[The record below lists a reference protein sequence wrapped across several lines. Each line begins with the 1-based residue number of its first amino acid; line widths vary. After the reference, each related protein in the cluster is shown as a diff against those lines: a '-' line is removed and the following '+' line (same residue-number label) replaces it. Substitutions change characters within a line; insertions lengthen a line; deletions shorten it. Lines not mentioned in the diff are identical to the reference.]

1 MRAFKMSSKLKLLL
15 ALTVKP
21 TAPLLLNR
29 ISSCLPP
36 GRYSGDCASVPAPLG
51 LLRSGLAGGSVSRR
65 RRLAAGPSGPAP
77 SGRARPRGLG
87 ASGLARH
94 LGSGSAVRRL
104 RGQRESQDSKLME
117 HYRKAGSVE
126 LPAPSPMPQLPPDT
140 LEMRVRDGSKIRNL
154 LGLALGRLEGG
165 SARHVVFSGSGRAAG
180 KAVSCAEIVKRR
192 VPGLHQLTKL
202 RFLQT
207 EDSWVPTSPDT
218 GLDPL
223 TVRRHV
229 PAVWVLLS
237 RDPLD
242 PNECGY
248 QPPGAPPGLGSMPSS
263 SSGPRTRRR
272 T

>member
-1 MRAFKMSSKLKLLL
+1 MRGRGGESRSPAGQGRLEGSK
-15 ALTVKP
+15 ADT
-21 TAPLLLNR
+21 TA
-29 ISSCLPP
+29 
-36 GRYSGDCASVPAPLG
+36 GW
-51 LLRSGLAGGSVSRR
+51 
-65 RRLAAGPSGPAP
+65 
-77 SGRARPRGLG
+77 
-87 ASGLARH
+87 
-94 LGSGSAVRRL
+94 
-104 RGQRESQDSKLME
+104 ME

-140 LEMRVRDGSKIRNL
+140 LEMRVRAGSKIRNL
-154 LGLALGRLEGG
+154 LGLALERLEGG

-192 VPGLHQLTKL
+192 VPGLYQLTKL

-223 TVRRHV
+223 TVRSHV

-242 PNECGY
+242 PNEYGY
-248 QPPGAPPGLGSMPSS
+248 QPPGAPPDLGPTPASS
-263 SSGPRTRRR
+263 CGPQPRRR
-272 T
+272 ARDTRF

>member
-1 MRAFKMSSKLKLLL
+1 MH
-15 ALTVKP
+15 
-21 TAPLLLNR
+21 
-29 ISSCLPP
+29 I
-36 GRYSGDCASVPAPLG
+36 
-51 LLRSGLAGGSVSRR
+51 
-65 RRLAAGPSGPAP
+65 
-77 SGRARPRGLG
+77 
-87 ASGLARH
+87 
-94 LGSGSAVRRL
+94 
-104 RGQRESQDSKLME
+104 QRETHQRREGRME
-117 HYRKAGSVE
+117 QYRRAGSVE
-126 LPAPSPMPQLPPDT
+126 LPASSPMPQLPPDT

-165 SARHVVFSGSGRAAG
+165 STRHVVFSGSGRAAG

-242 PNECGY
+242 PSECGY
-248 QPPGAPPGLGSMPSS
+248 QPPGAPPGLGSIPSPS
-263 SSGPRTRRR
+263 CGPRPRRR
-272 T
+272 ARDTRS

>member
-1 MRAFKMSSKLKLLL
+1 
-15 ALTVKP
+15 
-21 TAPLLLNR
+21 
-29 ISSCLPP
+29 
-36 GRYSGDCASVPAPLG
+36 
-51 LLRSGLAGGSVSRR
+51 
-65 RRLAAGPSGPAP
+65 
-77 SGRARPRGLG
+77 
-87 ASGLARH
+87 
-94 LGSGSAVRRL
+94 
-104 RGQRESQDSKLME
+104 ME

-242 PNECGY
+242 PSECGY
-248 QPPGAPPGLGSMPSS
+248 QPPGAAPGLGSVPSS
-263 SSGPRTRRR
+263 SGGSRPQRRAR
-272 T
+272 DNRS

>member
-1 MRAFKMSSKLKLLL
+1 
-15 ALTVKP
+15 
-21 TAPLLLNR
+21 
-29 ISSCLPP
+29 
-36 GRYSGDCASVPAPLG
+36 
-51 LLRSGLAGGSVSRR
+51 
-65 RRLAAGPSGPAP
+65 
-77 SGRARPRGLG
+77 
-87 ASGLARH
+87 
-94 LGSGSAVRRL
+94 
-104 RGQRESQDSKLME
+104 ME
-117 HYRKAGSVE
+117 HYRRAGSVE
-126 LPAPSPMPQLPPDT
+126 LPASSPMPQLPPDT

-165 SARHVVFSGSGRAAG
+165 STRHVVFSGSGRAAG

-242 PNECGY
+242 PSECGY
-248 QPPGAPPGLGSMPSS
+248 QPPGAPPGLGSIPSC
-263 SSGPRTRRR
+263 GPRPRRR
-272 T
+272 ARDTRS

>member
-1 MRAFKMSSKLKLLL
+1 MELVER
-15 ALTVKP
+15 
-21 TAPLLLNR
+21 
-29 ISSCLPP
+29 
-36 GRYSGDCASVPAPLG
+36 SVA
-51 LLRSGLAGGSVSRR
+51 VW
-65 RRLAAGPSGPAP
+65 AAGF
-77 SGRARPRGLG
+77 
-87 ASGLARH
+87 RH
-94 LGSGSAVRRL
+94 
-104 RGQRESQDSKLME
+104 DSSRME

-165 SARHVVFSGSGRAAG
+165 RARHVVFSGSGRAAG

-207 EDSWVPTSPDT
+207 EDSWVPTSPDA

-248 QPPGAPPGLGSMPSS
+248 QPPGAPPGLGPTPTS
-263 SSGPRTRRR
+263 SSGPRPRRR
-272 T
+272 ARDTRF

>member
-1 MRAFKMSSKLKLLL
+1 MRGVQPFPRGGRRGPAG
-15 ALTVKP
+15 
-21 TAPLLLNR
+21 
-29 ISSCLPP
+29 LP
-36 GRYSGDCASVPAPLG
+36 
-51 LLRSGLAGGSVSRR
+51 AGG
-65 RRLAAGPSGPAP
+65 LGEGPAAE
-77 SGRARPRGLG
+77 RAS
-87 ASGLARH
+87 ASSPQG
-94 LGSGSAVRRL
+94 AVRSRAPPA
-104 RGQRESQDSKLME
+104 GME

-126 LPAPSPMPQLPPDT
+126 LPAPSPLPQLPADT

-154 LGLALGRLEGG
+154 LGLVLGRLEDGG
-165 SARHVVFSGSGRAAG
+165 TRHVVFSGSGRAAG

-207 EDSWVPTSPDT
+207 EDSWVPASPDA

-248 QPPGAPPGLGSMPSS
+248 QPPGAPPGLGPAPSS
-263 SSGPRTRRR
+263 SCGSRPPRRR
-272 T
+272 ARDTRS

>member
-1 MRAFKMSSKLKLLL
+1 MFGEFDPVSG
-15 ALTVKP
+15 T
-21 TAPLLLNR
+21 
-29 ISSCLPP
+29 P
-36 GRYSGDCASVPAPLG
+36 G
-51 LLRSGLAGGSVSRR
+51 
-65 RRLAAGPSGPAP
+65 
-77 SGRARPRGLG
+77 SGRVMALSKGMSEQRDSARTQQQT
-87 ASGLARH
+87 ASG
-94 LGSGSAVRRL
+94 
-104 RGQRESQDSKLME
+104 ME

-248 QPPGAPPGLGSMPSS
+248 QPPGAPPGLGPTPSS
-263 SSGPRTRRR
+263 SCGPRPRRR
-272 T
+272 ARDSRF

>member
-1 MRAFKMSSKLKLLL
+1 MGGENR
-15 ALTVKP
+15 
-21 TAPLLLNR
+21 TA
-29 ISSCLPP
+29 
-36 GRYSGDCASVPAPLG
+36 D
-51 LLRSGLAGGSVSRR
+51 
-65 RRLAAGPSGPAP
+65 AAAC
-77 SGRARPRGLG
+77 
-87 ASGLARH
+87 
-94 LGSGSAVRRL
+94 
-104 RGQRESQDSKLME
+104 KME

-126 LPAPSPMPQLPPDT
+126 LPAPSPIPQLPPDT

-248 QPPGAPPGLGSMPSS
+248 QPPGAPPGLGPIPSS
-263 SSGPRTRRR
+263 SCGPRPRRR
-272 T
+272 ARDNRS

>member
-1 MRAFKMSSKLKLLL
+1 MRGYGP
-15 ALTVKP
+15 VPGKP
-21 TAPLLLNR
+21 EM
-29 ISSCLPP
+29 
-36 GRYSGDCASVPAPLG
+36 
-51 LLRSGLAGGSVSRR
+51 RR
-65 RRLAAGPSGPAP
+65 RRAGSWRAGVEGWPGAHCLAFTSRFPAAGIE
-77 SGRARPRGLG
+77 RTFARPVSR
-87 ASGLARH
+87 
-94 LGSGSAVRRL
+94 
-104 RGQRESQDSKLME
+104 ME

-248 QPPGAPPGLGSMPSS
+248 QPPGAPPGLGSTPGSS
-263 SSGPRTRRR
+263 CGPRPRRKARDTRS
-272 T
+272 

>member
-1 MRAFKMSSKLKLLL
+1 MS
-15 ALTVKP
+15 
-21 TAPLLLNR
+21 
-29 ISSCLPP
+29 LPP
-36 GRYSGDCASVPAPLG
+36 GALCR
-51 LLRSGLAGGSVSRR
+51 GLALS
-65 RRLAAGPSGPAP
+65 
-77 SGRARPRGLG
+77 
-87 ASGLARH
+87 
-94 LGSGSAVRRL
+94 SGSTKRGSLGPVLDELGWAARL
-104 RGQRESQDSKLME
+104 NATASRME

-165 SARHVVFSGSGRAAG
+165 STRHVVFSGSGRAAG
-180 KAVSCAEIVKRR
+180 KVVSCAEIVKRR

-248 QPPGAPPGLGSMPSS
+248 QPPGAPPGLGTTPSS
-263 SSGPRTRRR
+263 SCGPRPRRR
-272 T
+272 ARDTRS

>member
-1 MRAFKMSSKLKLLL
+1 
-15 ALTVKP
+15 
-21 TAPLLLNR
+21 
-29 ISSCLPP
+29 
-36 GRYSGDCASVPAPLG
+36 
-51 LLRSGLAGGSVSRR
+51 
-65 RRLAAGPSGPAP
+65 
-77 SGRARPRGLG
+77 
-87 ASGLARH
+87 
-94 LGSGSAVRRL
+94 
-104 RGQRESQDSKLME
+104 ME

-165 SARHVVFSGSGRAAG
+165 STRHVVFSGAGRAAG

-202 RFLQT
+202 HFLQT

-242 PNECGY
+242 PNEYGY
-248 QPPGAPPGLGSMPSS
+248 QPPGAPPGLGSTPSS
-263 SSGPRTRRR
+263 SCGPRPRRR
-272 T
+272 ARDTRS

>member
-1 MRAFKMSSKLKLLL
+1 
-15 ALTVKP
+15 
-21 TAPLLLNR
+21 
-29 ISSCLPP
+29 
-36 GRYSGDCASVPAPLG
+36 
-51 LLRSGLAGGSVSRR
+51 
-65 RRLAAGPSGPAP
+65 
-77 SGRARPRGLG
+77 
-87 ASGLARH
+87 
-94 LGSGSAVRRL
+94 
-104 RGQRESQDSKLME
+104 ME
-117 HYRKAGSVE
+117 HYRRAGSVE
-126 LPAPSPMPQLPPDT
+126 LPASSPMPQLPPDT

-165 SARHVVFSGSGRAAG
+165 STRHVVFSGSGRAAG

-207 EDSWVPTSPDT
+207 EDSWVPASPDT

-242 PNECGY
+242 PSECGY
-248 QPPGAPPGLGSMPSS
+248 QPPGAPPGLGSIPNC
-263 SSGPRTRRR
+263 GPRPRRR
-272 T
+272 ARDTRS

>member
-1 MRAFKMSSKLKLLL
+1 M
-15 ALTVKP
+15 
-21 TAPLLLNR
+21 
-29 ISSCLPP
+29 
-36 GRYSGDCASVPAPLG
+36 
-51 LLRSGLAGGSVSRR
+51 RSGAPVTWQGLRETAEAGQEWLTQPRVRTSALVSEEPGLMQIDPVGSN
-65 RRLAAGPSGPAP
+65 LE
-77 SGRARPRGLG
+77 LT
-87 ASGLARH
+87 AS
-94 LGSGSAVRRL
+94 
-104 RGQRESQDSKLME
+104 KME

-126 LPAPSPMPQLPPDT
+126 IPAPSPMPQLPPDT

-202 RFLQT
+202 HFLQT

-242 PNECGY
+242 PSECGY
-248 QPPGAPPGLGSMPSS
+248 QPPGAPPGLGSVPSS
-263 SSGPRTRRR
+263 SCGSRSRRR
-272 T
+272 PRDNRS

>member
-1 MRAFKMSSKLKLLL
+1 MYISHMLTDDLYLPKMYKTRL
-15 ALTVKP
+15 
-21 TAPLLLNR
+21 
-29 ISSCLPP
+29 C
-36 GRYSGDCASVPAPLG
+36 SV
-51 LLRSGLAGGSVSRR
+51 
-65 RRLAAGPSGPAP
+65 
-77 SGRARPRGLG
+77 
-87 ASGLARH
+87 H
-94 LGSGSAVRRL
+94 LGHMSLGPPETGSRACILNLGKNKRSSWL
-104 RGQRESQDSKLME
+104 RIVCEADSWAARVTFKTASRME

-140 LEMRVRDGSKIRNL
+140 LEMRVRDGSKICNL
-154 LGLALGRLEGG
+154 LGLALGGLEGG

-180 KAVSCAEIVKRR
+180 KAVSCAEIVKWR

-202 RFLQT
+202 CFLQT
-207 EDSWVPTSPDT
+207 EDSWVPASPDT

-248 QPPGAPPGLGSMPSS
+248 QPPRAPPGLGSMPSS
-263 SSGPRTRRR
+263 SCGPRSRRR
-272 T
+272 ARDTRS

>member
-1 MRAFKMSSKLKLLL
+1 MARFKPAYSVNLGVRSS
-15 ALTVKP
+15 
-21 TAPLLLNR
+21 
-29 ISSCLPP
+29 LPP
-36 GRYSGDCASVPAPLG
+36 TH
-51 LLRSGLAGGSVSRR
+51 RSAYPESHQSLESR
-65 RRLAAGPSGPAP
+65 
-77 SGRARPRGLG
+77 
-87 ASGLARH
+87 
-94 LGSGSAVRRL
+94 
-104 RGQRESQDSKLME
+104 ME
-117 HYRKAGSVE
+117 HYRRAGSVE
-126 LPAPSPMPQLPPDT
+126 LPASSPMPQLPPDT

-154 LGLALGRLEGG
+154 LGLALARLEGG
-165 SARHVVFSGSGRAAG
+165 STRHVVFSGSGRAAG

-242 PNECGY
+242 PSECGY
-248 QPPGAPPGLGSMPSS
+248 QPPGAPPGLGSIPSS
-263 SSGPRTRRR
+263 SCGPRPRRR
-272 T
+272 ARDTRS